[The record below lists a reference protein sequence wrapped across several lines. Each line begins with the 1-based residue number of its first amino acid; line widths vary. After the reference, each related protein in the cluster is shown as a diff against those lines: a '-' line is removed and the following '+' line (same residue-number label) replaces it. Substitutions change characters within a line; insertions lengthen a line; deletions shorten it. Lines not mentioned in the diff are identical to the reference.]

1 MGSTGLQLALA
12 RSHSRSEEKLKMAEI
27 CSNLPFPSS
36 EIDVPRT
43 KEIEEDFSWLLVFS
57 SDHHRC
63 HSRRCSLSRR
73 ASESSSSSSGVASC
87 NGVSS
92 SESCTP
98 LSTESCSGDSGCCGV
113 VATSS
118 SSSMSSSECSSTS
131 DCNAT
136 IDSTSDY
143 QESLGDYQE
152 SLGESTTRHAEE
164 VVSHPPGLNPYAAPF
179 DPQQSFNRHL
189 ERLKKRSCDEES
201 WGDEDVESHGDAFV
215 SGEFQQEEKKA
226 TPPDGSST
234 EEAVKG
240 RKGRSS
246 YRLVMSFNSL
256 PYFGKSSVRK

>member
-1 MGSTGLQLALA
+1 
-12 RSHSRSEEKLKMAEI
+12 MAEI

-92 SESCTP
+92 AQSCTP

-152 SLGESTTRHAEE
+152 SHGESTTRHAEE

-189 ERLKKRSCDEES
+189 ERLKKRRWIANSCDEES

-215 SGEFQQEEKKA
+215 SGEFQQEEKNA

>member
-1 MGSTGLQLALA
+1 
-12 RSHSRSEEKLKMAEI
+12 MAEI

-43 KEIEEDFSWLLVFS
+43 KEIEEDFSWLLVFRWGKFFVSYCQLLFELRIGIHYSFS

-152 SLGESTTRHAEE
+152 SLGESTTRYH
-164 VVSHPPGLNPYAAPF
+164 
-179 DPQQSFNRHL
+179 
-189 ERLKKRSCDEES
+189 RL
-201 WGDEDVESHGDAFV
+201 
-215 SGEFQQEEKKA
+215 
-226 TPPDGSST
+226 
-234 EEAVKG
+234 
-240 RKGRSS
+240 
-246 YRLVMSFNSL
+246 
-256 PYFGKSSVRK
+256 